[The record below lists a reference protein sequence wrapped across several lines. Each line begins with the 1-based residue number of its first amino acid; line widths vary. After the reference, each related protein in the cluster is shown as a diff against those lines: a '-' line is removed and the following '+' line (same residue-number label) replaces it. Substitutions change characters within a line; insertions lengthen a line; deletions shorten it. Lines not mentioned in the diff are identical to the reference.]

1 MAEKLTA
8 QQQMAVDSRSGNLLV
23 SAAAGSG
30 KTKVLVDR
38 LLSYI
43 TDPVAPANIDDFLI
57 ITFTKAAASEL
68 RGKIAA
74 KLSEQLA
81 QSPESRH
88 LQSQLQRL
96 YLAKISTVHSFC
108 SDILREYAYRLDISS
123 DYRIAEEKECQ
134 EMQLQVLDTLLDS
147 AYVTMGDDADFRA
160 FIDTQGLGRDDYL
173 IPQIIL
179 NTYNSAMCH
188 LDPENWLTWC
198 EDAFNIT
205 DLNDAAQT
213 VWGRFLIDDLKKYV
227 RLQINALNKCVTLA
241 SAADGMSK
249 PAALLSSTVE
259 QLCCLEA
266 CTTWDDI
273 LENSNIE
280 YGRLIFSK
288 TVTDLELAER
298 IKLVRET
305 CKKGLTQKLK
315 AFADPSAKILSDLQT
330 SGAAARG
337 LIKLVRGFSKAYG
350 KCKLS
355 RRVMDY
361 NDLEHKTLDLLIGK
375 RRSQPTAIAR
385 EIGNRFR
392 EIMVDEYQD
401 TNEVQDA
408 IFAALTAERKN
419 CFMVGDVKQSI
430 YQFRLADPSIF
441 IEKYNR
447 YVPASG
453 AVNGDDRKVLL
464 SSNFR
469 SSGGIISAVNHVF
482 TQCMSPDVGGLYY
495 REEEMLKEGIP
506 HVELP
511 DPEVELYA
519 IDVQEDTYA
528 EEAAFVAD
536 RIYDLLDGHHMVRD
550 GETLR
555 PVAADDIVILL
566 RSPGSTGAQYIY
578 ALEQK
583 GVRCTTGKGID
594 LLQTDE
600 VGTLR
605 SLLQVISNP
614 LQDIPLLSVLMS
626 PVFTFHADELASLR
640 SENRYADIYGLLV
653 QDGSE
658 KSAAF
663 IEMLT
668 QLRQDARF
676 YSLSQL
682 IQRIFV
688 ATNMDNIYGAM
699 PDGDIRKTNLHAF
712 CQIVSDFESTT
723 KRDLNQFLSYLE
735 MIEEDGLRIGTGEK
749 ESGAVAVMSIHTS
762 KGLEFPVVF
771 LCGLSKRF
779 NLESARER
787 VLCDKDLGIG
797 MCCAD
802 SSLRVRYPNIAK
814 LAISKKIVSDSI
826 SEEMRIL
833 YVAMTRARD
842 RLIMTYASNKL
853 EDEIKSAVVG
863 LQMYD
868 PMLLTGYVTCSGAW
882 ILQSAL
888 RKIEA
893 GELFALGGNP
903 GCAALTEPVWSV
915 HAITGYLPEGNEKSA
930 KQQRRILPKEYL
942 AKMKQSF
949 AFSYLHQKATIAP
962 SKLTATQLKGRNK
975 DMEISEHAAQ
985 SCSSA
990 HLFRQATFTD
1000 RQLSAQSYGNAV
1012 HSVMQYIHFENL
1024 STTDDVKRELTRL
1037 VSENFI
1043 TAEQAEMIDVSVLMR
1058 FFQSEI
1064 GKKFASSKTL
1074 LREFKFS
1081 VLDDAEKYI
1090 TGIANEK
1097 ILLQGVVDCAML
1109 ESDGITIIDFKTD
1122 KVSPETIVSVSK
1134 QYSSQVKAY
1143 ASALQKIY
1151 SLPIK
1156 AAWLYYFHT
1165 DQFVEVD
1172 CQ

>member
-1 MAEKLTA
+1 MAEKLTK
-8 QQQMAVDSRSGNLLV
+8 QQQMAVDNRGGNLLV

-43 TDPVAPANIDDFLI
+43 TDPVSPANIDDFLI

-74 KLSEQLA
+74 KLSERLA
-81 QSPESRH
+81 QSPENRH
-88 LQSQLQRL
+88 LQSQLQKL

-108 SDILREYAYRLDISS
+108 SDILREYAFRLDIAA
-123 DYRIAEEKECQ
+123 DFRIAEDMECQ
-134 EMQLQVLDTLLDS
+134 EMQIRVLEKILDS
-147 AYVTMGDDADFRA
+147 AYVIMGDDPDFRA

-179 NTYNSAMCH
+179 STYNSAKCH
-188 LDPENWLTWC
+188 LDPERWLTWC
-198 EDAFNIT
+198 EEAFNVT
-205 DLNDAAQT
+205 GCDDASKT
-213 VWGRFLIDDLKKYV
+213 IWGQYLMDDLKKYV
-227 RLQINALNKCVTLA
+227 RLQIDALNKCVAFA
-241 SAADGMSK
+241 SVADGMTK
-249 PAALLSSTVE
+249 PAALLTATVD
-259 QLCCLEA
+259 QLNRLEA

-273 LENSNIE
+273 LTNSHIE
-280 YGRLIFSK
+280 YGRLTFSK
-288 TVTDLELAER
+288 SVTDLELAER

-305 CKKGLTQKLK
+305 CKKGLSQKLK
-315 AFADPSAKILSDLQT
+315 AFADPSSKILSDIQA
-330 SGAAARG
+330 SAAAARG
-337 LIKLVRGFSKAYG
+337 LIKLVRGFSDAYD

-361 NDLEHKTLDLLIGK
+361 GDLEHKMLDLLVGK
-375 RRSQPTAIAR
+375 HRSHPTAAAR
-385 EIGNRFR
+385 EIGARFR

-408 IFAALTAERKN
+408 IFGALTAERNN

-441 IEKYNR
+441 IDKYNR
-447 YVPASG
+447 YAHASAAEHG
-453 AVNGDDRKVLL
+453 EGRKVLL

-469 SSGGIISAVNHVF
+469 SSGGVISAVNHVF
-482 TQCMSPDVGGLYY
+482 THSMSPDVGGLYY
-495 REEEMLKEGIP
+495 GEEEQLREGLP
-506 HVELP
+506 HVDLP
-511 DPEVELYA
+511 DPEVEMYA

-550 GETLR
+550 GEVLR
-555 PVAADDIVILL
+555 PITADDIVILL
-566 RSPGSTGAQYIY
+566 RSPGSTGAHYVY

-583 GVRCTTGKGID
+583 GIRCSTGKGID

-640 SENRYADIYGLLV
+640 SKNRYADIYGLLV
-653 QDGSE
+653 QDGSG
-658 KSAAF
+658 KAAAF
-663 IEMLT
+663 IETLT

-688 ATNMDNIYGAM
+688 ATNMDNIFSAM
-699 PDGDIRKTNLHAF
+699 PDGDIRKSNLQAF
-712 CQIVSDFESTT
+712 CQLVSDFESTT
-723 KRDLNQFLSYLE
+723 KRDLNQFLSYLD
-735 MIEEDGLRIGTGEK
+735 MLEEDGLRIGIGER

-802 SSLRVRYPNIAK
+802 PTLRVRYPNIAK
-814 LAISKKIVSDSI
+814 LAISKKMVADSI

-842 RLIMTYASNKL
+842 RLIMTYASNRL
-853 EDEIKSAVVG
+853 EDELKSIVVG

-888 RKIEA
+888 RKTEA

-903 GCAALTEPVWSV
+903 GCASLTEPLWSV
-915 HAITGYLPEGNEKSA
+915 RAVTGYVPVENGGSTK
-930 KQQRRILPKEYL
+930 KQGRILPEEYL
-942 AKMKQSF
+942 ARMQQSF
-949 AFSYLHQKATIAP
+949 AFSYPYQKATIAP

-985 SCSSA
+985 SYV
-990 HLFRQATFTD
+990 HTHRFRQASFTG
-1000 RQLSAQSYGNAV
+1000 RQLSGQSYGNAV
-1012 HSVMQYIHFENL
+1012 HSVMQYIHFDRLN
-1024 STTDDVKRELTRL
+1024 TADDVKRELERL

-1043 TAEQAEMIDVSVLMR
+1043 TAEQAAMVDASVIMR
-1058 FFQSEI
+1058 FFQSEV
-1064 GKKFASSKTL
+1064 GKKIAKSENL

-1081 VLDDAEKYI
+1081 VLDDADKYI
-1090 TGIANEK
+1090 EGIVNEK

-1109 ESDGITIIDFKTD
+1109 EEDGITIIDFKTD
-1122 KVSPETIVSVSK
+1122 QVSQETIRHVSE

-1143 ASALQKIY
+1143 ASALRKIY
-1151 SLPIK
+1151 SLPVK
-1156 AAWLYYFHT
+1156 AAWLYYFHA
-1165 DQFVEVD
+1165 DQFVAVN